1 MTPTSRY
8 KPKGFKVAP
17 KSASTIASVARSVT
31 KVLLSVTEVKRATD
45 INFAQFIEGILPK
58 LGIEFD
64 VIPDTSSEIEKKAPA
79 AMIGNKLKMRD
90 SCYKGL
96 CAGTPRDAFT
106 LFHELGH
113 FFLGHERQYTREE
126 LGDHEVYEDSEWQAN
141 EFAGEC
147 LMPLSVII
155 NNKLNTIE
163 KIRAEF
169 GVSYE
174 AAGVRLDKLRKR
186 RVINF

>member
-1 MTPTSRY
+1 MTKSSQY
-8 KPKGFKVAP
+8 KSKGFKVAP
-17 KSASTIASVARSVT
+17 KSASTIASVARSVMS
-31 KVLLSVTEVKRATD
+31 VLLSVAGVKRAAD
-45 INFAQFIEGILPK
+45 INFAHFIEVILPE

-64 VIPDTSSEIEKKAPA
+64 AISDTSAEIKPEAPA

-96 CAGTPRDAFT
+96 CAGIPRDAFT

-126 LGDHEVYEDSEWQAN
+126 LGEHKPYEDSEWQAN

-147 LMPLSVII
+147 LMPLSVIV
-155 NNKLNTIE
+155 NKKLDSIQ
-163 KIRAEF
+163 KIQREF
-169 GVSYE
+169 GVSGE
-174 AAGVRLDKLRKR
+174 AAQVRFDKLRKR
-186 RVINF
+186 NMIHA